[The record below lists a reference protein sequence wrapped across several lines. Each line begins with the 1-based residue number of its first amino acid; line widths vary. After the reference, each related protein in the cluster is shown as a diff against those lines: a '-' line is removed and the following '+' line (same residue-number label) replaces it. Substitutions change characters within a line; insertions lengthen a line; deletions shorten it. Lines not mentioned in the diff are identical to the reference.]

1 MEKTISENL
10 FADYTRNGVL
20 TLFMDNLDTVRT
32 LAPDLRTGY
41 PRSPR
46 ETLAGYVLAAR
57 IVDKGRAAL
66 VGQLGE
72 YHYGR
77 NPSLD
82 TVFFDFTGLTPEVLQ
97 AFLATGADDTAVA
110 DWIQTN
116 ARPQPRIDIIKWNN
130 RLRDLRPSEAPD
142 HAQEYMEDYIPA
154 HLPKNRP
161 VYVWFDIYDIE
172 EGRL

>member
-46 ETLAGYVLAAR
+46 ETLAGYVLASR

-82 TVFFDFTGLTPEVLQ
+82 TVFFDFTGLTPEALQ
-97 AFLATGADDTAVA
+97 AFLVRAGYISRAWRPPEGRESSRPDAPQASNDDTA
-110 DWIQTN
+110 
-116 ARPQPRIDIIKWNN
+116 
-130 RLRDLRPSEAPD
+130 
-142 HAQEYMEDYIPA
+142 
-154 HLPKNRP
+154 
-161 VYVWFDIYDIE
+161 
-172 EGRL
+172 